1 MDVNLRSNE
10 KMKIAIAQTMN
21 ELAPIIKASEN
32 RMPVENIL
40 TYANEI
46 GIVSFTLHINV

>member
-10 KMKIAIAQTMN
+10 RMKTAIAQTMN

-46 GIVSFTLHINV
+46 GMVSITLYL